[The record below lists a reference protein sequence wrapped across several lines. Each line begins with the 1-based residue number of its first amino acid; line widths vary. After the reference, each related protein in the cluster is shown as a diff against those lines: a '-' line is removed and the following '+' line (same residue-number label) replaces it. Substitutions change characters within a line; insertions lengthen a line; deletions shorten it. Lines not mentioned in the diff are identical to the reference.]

1 MGFASLFTGAG
12 EGARVELPAL
22 GIVMRVLVPA
32 AGAGGQLA
40 MIEETTGPGRGPPLH
55 VHHRQTETFL
65 FLEGE
70 YEILVG
76 DRRFRAAPGVSAVV
90 PPGVP
95 HAFRNVGAA
104 LGRLAFI
111 LSPALEGEAFF
122 AALAAATEAGMP
134 DQAALD
140 ELGRRFGT
148 EIVGA
153 PLGAG

>member
-1 MGFASLFTGAG
+1 MA
-12 EGARVELPAL
+12 
-22 GIVMRVLVPA
+22 MRVLVPA

-40 MIEETTGPGRGPPLH
+40 MVGETTGPGRGPPLH

-70 YEILVG
+70 YEIAVG
-76 DRRFRAAPGVSAVV
+76 DRRFRAARGASAVV
-90 PPGVP
+90 PPGMP

-104 LGRLAFI
+104 PGRLAFI

-122 AALAAATEAGMP
+122 AALAAAMEAGMP

-148 EIVGA
+148 EIVGP

>member
-1 MGFASLFTGAG
+1 MA
-12 EGARVELPAL
+12 
-22 GIVMRVLVPA
+22 MRVLVPA

-40 MIEETTGPGRGPPLH
+40 MVGETTGPGRGPPLH

-70 YEILVG
+70 YEIAVG
-76 DRRFRAAPGVSAVV
+76 GRRFPATPGASAVV
-90 PPGVP
+90 PPGTP

-104 LGRLAFI
+104 PGRLVFI

-122 AALAAATEAGMP
+122 AALAAATAAGMP
-134 DQAALD
+134 DKPALD
-140 ELGRRFGT
+140 DLARRFGT
-148 EIVGA
+148 EVVGP